1 MLKAEGMARAAQEKS
16 SPERGR
22 ALKKERFE
30 SRAKDLVHKQFMFSK
45 KAQPKKSWCYM
56 CTTNKQM
63 EIHV

>member
-45 KAQPKKSWCYM
+45 KAQP
-56 CTTNKQM
+56 
-63 EIHV
+63 